1 MKDRSRVALAAAL
14 LMVGAACQQSAPPA
28 VRPSPAVSPIAAPAP
43 PPAAAIPF
51 KIAAVELGRE
61 LGTNKRVTSPTTSF
75 GAHDTVCASVSSE
88 GSAPKV
94 TLKARWT
101 YQDGQLVDE
110 SVQSIAPTGPT
121 TTEFHVAK
129 PSDWP
134 AGNYKV
140 EISAD
145 GTTATTREFVVRA
158 EP

>member
-1 MKDRSRVALAAAL
+1 M
-14 LMVGAACQQSAPPA
+14 
-28 VRPSPAVSPIAAPAP
+28 
-43 PPAAAIPF
+43 
-51 KIAAVELGRE
+51 
-61 LGTNKRVTSPTTSF
+61 RVTSPTTSF
-75 GAHDTVCASVSSE
+75 GAHDTVYASVSSE

-129 PSDWP
+129 PSGWP
-134 AGNYKV
+134 AGKYKV

-145 GTTATTREFVVRA
+145 GTTATTREFDVRA

>member
-1 MKDRSRVALAAAL
+1 MFATGHHAGPR
-14 LMVGAACQQSAPPA
+14 
-28 VRPSPAVSPIAAPAP
+28 APAP
-43 PPAAAIPF
+43 RIPCPGPILFSRRGSHPAAGRS
-51 KIAAVELGRE
+51 VEAGGTIDGSGKSVRDRLGV
-61 LGTNKRVTSPTTSF
+61 RVTSPTTSF
-75 GAHDTVCASVSSE
+75 GAHDTVYASVSSE

-129 PSDWP
+129 PSGWP
-134 AGNYKV
+134 AGKYKV

-145 GTTATTREFVVRA
+145 GTTATTREFDVRA